1 MNYARIAGTA
11 LYAPGEPISNA
22 ELMRLAGIEF
32 DADRYEA
39 KIGIVNRH
47 IARLRGLE
55 QTTADFAEHAARAAL
70 ADAGISASD
79 VDLFIVATDTPE
91 YISPPTAV
99 LLQGRLQGEQRNV
112 GSFDIN
118 ASCAGFATAFDT
130 ASRIVAS
137 DPDVHTAVVT
147 GVYNMP
153 AYARDGDAFGLSI
166 FADGAG
172 SFVLTKAKEA
182 GYVATARV
190 SDGTQ
195 WDYVGV
201 YTGGTRRPI
210 THEVLNEGTYGLQ
223 LLKRLPGD
231 RNVKLWPD
239 VVHRV
244 AERAG
249 FAIEDIDQI
258 IYTQINR
265 SVIEQVNEILGVDME
280 KSHTIMDRYGY
291 TGSACVPMA
300 FADALSQKRVKR
312 GDRVIFV
319 ASGAGLAVTA
329 NAFIY

>member
-1 MNYARIAGTA
+1 MSYARIAGTG
-11 LYAPGEPISNA
+11 LYAPGEPIPND
-22 ELMRLAGIEF
+22 ELMTLAGIEF
-32 DADRYEA
+32 DADRYRD
-39 KIGIVNRH
+39 KIGIEKRH

-55 QTTADFAEHAARAAL
+55 ETTADFAEHAARRAL
-70 ADAGISASD
+70 SDAKMDASD

-99 LLQGRLQGEQRNV
+99 LLQGRLQGGQKNS

-118 ASCAGFATAFDT
+118 ASCAGFATAYDT
-130 ASRIVAS
+130 AARIVAN

-172 SFVLTKAKEA
+172 SFVITKADEA

-195 WDYVGV
+195 WDFVGV
-201 YTGGTRRPI
+201 YAGGTKRPI
-210 THEVLNEGTYGLQ
+210 THAVLDEGTYGLQ

-239 VVHRV
+239 VVKRV
-244 AERAG
+244 AARAG
-249 FAIEDIDQI
+249 FAINDIDQV

-265 SVIEQVNEILGVDME
+265 SVIEQVNEILGVPMT

-300 FADALSQKRVKR
+300 FADAVAQGSVNRD
-312 GDRVIFV
+312 DRVVFV